1 MKLIFELVAQD
12 VNVGV
17 ELAKQRDALKA
28 LNKELKKV
36 DEGTEAQKELTAQA
50 VKTKLAINDLTEQQK
65 KLNSELKALKVPAD
79 SLAGLRLQYSK
90 LAVEISKLSAADRNS
105 DFGKN
110 LVKNAARVKKEIDG
124 IEQSIGRFTGN
135 VGNYKSA
142 FDGIIGGLGITT
154 AIGAVTGAFAK
165 FNAVNAK
172 TSDSIADVAKAADAS
187 IPEIQALADLL
198 EQRNTRTSLVDQL
211 GIAEIGGKLG
221 VAKAELFDFTESVD
235 TLNVALGD
243 QFGGSAEQT
252 TEVVGKLRNV
262 LTDIKSEKISEDILR
277 IGNALNF
284 LEAQGASSASATA
297 DFAGRIAGAAQPLG
311 VTSDKIIG
319 LSATLDELGINAERG
334 STASVRLLQRLATA
348 PEAFAAAIDEPA
360 NDFKQLVNDDI
371 FGALQLFI
379 TKLNSKELSNTA
391 LSQTLKTLDVD
402 GAGVSEVVGKL
413 GGSMDLLS
421 KRVAQAGTA
430 LGNTDSI
437 TQEFQKKNATF
448 GASIDKLSNSFNALF
463 TNSKLSSSLGDAINL
478 LAEFVGGVAV
488 ATDKIFNLSG
498 KTTGLSA
505 ANEILSTSLED
516 ANKQLAVETIN
527 TEKNFNVLKNDKAS
541 RDQRNQAISNL
552 LKIYPDIL
560 TQQELEKASIGQL
573 TVLQKD
579 LTSTL
584 RTQVIERSKIQAKA
598 AIEQEIL
605 DRKIRQVQLD
615 ATPDRAFVG
624 ELTFGEVARVAK
636 DVGIIEVDEIQAAR
650 KSLKSQVEGD
660 IAALENKLKQVDANF
675 TAITNNRENNLS
687 DAEQDEL
694 DRRRQFADRN
704 KDIAKTQKE
713 IIANN
718 DGLSKSE
725 IKVKK
730 ERDAAIGSIDFLEE
744 KVSKLKASLEA
755 AKPDQIPKI
764 LGNLTQ
770 AENELKALQDSID
783 RLKAT
788 PQTEDQ
794 IIAAGERQAA
804 TELGAPTDA
813 KAKELTDAK
822 REAAV
827 EFSQFDIETT
837 AETEEIKNQLIE
849 AANQKKIELTEEEVK
864 ERLRI
869 EEEAEKKK
877 QGIREAFINAAFDS
891 AIALTQSIADE
902 QTKKVDDNKDKEL
915 TALDEEYEKKKELA
929 QGNAQALEAIDK
941 EYAAKKDEIEKEAA
955 RERKKIALIESIIAG
970 ALATVKALPNI
981 PLVIATGIGAA
992 IQSAIIARQK
1002 FAVGGFTGKGSRH
1015 DETGERVVDA
1025 QLHEDEYVAPRSQV
1039 QMFPSLFKELDRLR
1053 TKRGGSTGI
1062 GYATGGFSTAPG
1074 ISLSTAQSR
1083 ERSNINIEAK
1093 AVIDKGSV
1101 YFIAEQV
1108 AKETYAAIAQGLKDA
1123 DRTNERKQKLIELT
1137 EA

>member
-1 MKLIFELVAQD
+1 MKLIFELVAND
-12 VNVGV
+12 VNVAT

-28 LNKELKKV
+28 INKELKKV
-36 DEGTEAQKELTAQA
+36 EDGSEGQKLLRQA
-50 VKTKLAINDLTEQQK
+50 AVNAKLAINDLTEQQK
-65 KLNSELKALKVPAD
+65 KLNAELKALKVPTD

-90 LAVEISKLSAADRNS
+90 LSVEISKLDEVQRKSILGQS
-105 DFGKN
+105 
-110 LVKNAARVKKEIDG
+110 LIKNAANLKKQIDG

-142 FDGIIGGLGITT
+142 FDGVFGALGVTA

-165 FNAVNAK
+165 FNDVNAK
-172 TSDSIADVAKAADAS
+172 TSDGIADVAKAADAS

-311 VTSDKIIG
+311 VTSNKIIG

-360 NDFKQLVNDDI
+360 QDFKQLVNDDI

-413 GGSMDLLS
+413 GENMDLLS
-421 KRVAQAGTA
+421 KRVTQAGTA

-463 TNSKLSSSLGDAINL
+463 TNSRLSSSLGDAINL

-552 LKIYPDIL
+552 LKIYPDVL

-579 LTSTL
+579 LTNTL
-584 RTQVIERSKIQAKA
+584 RDQVIERSKIQAKA

-605 DRKIRQVQLD
+605 DRKVRQVQLD
-615 ATPDRAFVG
+615 ATPDRAFVR

-636 DVGIIEVDEIQAAR
+636 DVGLIEVDEIQAAR

-687 DAEQDEL
+687 DIEQDEL
-694 DRRRQFADRN
+694 DRRRQFADSNRV
-704 KDIAKTQKE
+704 IAKTQKD

-730 ERDAAIGSIDFLEE
+730 ERDAAIGSIDFLEK
-744 KVSKLKASLEA
+744 KVSDLKASLEA

-764 LGNLTQ
+764 LGNLVE
-770 AENELKALQDSID
+770 AEKELKTLQDSID
-783 RLKAT
+783 RLRAAPLT
-788 PQTEDQ
+788 DQ
-794 IIAAGERQAA
+794 QQIEAGSKQAA
-804 TELGAPTDA
+804 VELGVPDEA
-813 KAKELTDAK
+813 KIKELTDAQ

-837 AETEEIKNQLIE
+837 AETEEIKNQLIR
-849 AANQKKIELTEEEVK
+849 AANQQKIELTK
-864 ERLRI
+864 EQVDAQLKI
-869 EEEAEKKK
+869 EEEAEKRK
-877 QGIREAFINAAFDS
+877 QEIREAFINAAFDS
-891 AIALTQSIADE
+891 AIALTQSIANE
-902 QTKKVDDNKDKEL
+902 QARKVDDEKDKEL
-915 TALDEEYEKKKELA
+915 SALDEEYEKKRELA

-941 EYAAKKDEIEKEAA
+941 EYATKKDEIEKEAA
-955 RERKKIALIESIIAG
+955 RERKRIALIESIIAG
-970 ALATVKALPNI
+970 ALATVKALPNV

-992 IQSAIIARQK
+992 VQSAIIARQK
-1002 FAVGGFTGKGSRH
+1002 FAVGGFTGKGAYV

-1025 QLHEDEYVAPRSQV
+1025 KLHEDEYVAPRSQV

-1053 TKRGGSTGI
+1053 TKRGASTGT

-1074 ISLSTAQSR
+1074 ISLSTSQSRAQS
-1083 ERSNINIEAK
+1083 SLNIEAK
-1093 AVIDKGSV
+1093 ASIDKESV

-1108 AKETYAAIAQGLKDA
+1108 AKETYAAIAQGLNDA
-1123 DRTNERKQKLIELT
+1123 DRTNERKQQLIQLT
-1137 EA
+1137 EI